1 MRLRWTVQYGLSWF
15 LKAFFT
21 APKYYILSL
30 SPPVNVHRR
39 LFFFKSEISKRTVTT
54 RLKFQ
59 WQASEKKKHVKK
71 KKTKNI
77 FLFSVHK
84 ASLVKKQVLKG
95 HPLNFRQ
102 LKFETVVNC
111 NFIFRGHPTSQ

>member
-39 LFFFKSEISKRTVTT
+39 LFFLSR
-54 RLKFQ
+54 KFQ
-59 WQASEKKKHVKK
+59 
-71 KKTKNI
+71 N
-77 FLFSVHK
+77 
-84 ASLVKKQVLKG
+84 G
-95 HPLNFRQ
+95 Q
-102 LKFETVVNC
+102 LQP
-111 NFIFRGHPTSQ
+111 G